1 MLQPPRWSDVVRDSE
16 LAELR
21 QLPHES
27 VALRGWGIYE
37 VVRQPLHEDVAV
49 RDWEIYEVPPPLHED
64 VVVRDWGIYEV
75 VRQPLHEDVV
85 VRGWRIYEVVRQPL
99 HENVVVRD
107 WEIDEVPLALRESVF
122 AHACPQPVELKVS
135 RSVQDR

>member
-27 VALRGWGIYE
+27 VALRGWRFYE
-37 VVRQPLHEDVAV
+37 VVRQPL
-49 RDWEIYEVPPPLHED
+49 P
-64 VVVRDWGIYEV
+64 
-75 VRQPLHEDVV
+75 
-85 VRGWRIYEVVRQPL
+85 
-99 HENVVVRD
+99 ENVVVRD
-107 WEIDEVPLALRESVF
+107 WEIDEVPLALRESVY